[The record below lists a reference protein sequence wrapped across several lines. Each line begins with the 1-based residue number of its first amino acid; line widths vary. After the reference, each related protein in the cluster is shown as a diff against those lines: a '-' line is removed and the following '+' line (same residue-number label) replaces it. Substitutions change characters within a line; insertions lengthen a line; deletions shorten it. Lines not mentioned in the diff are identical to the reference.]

1 MPHPRLAQSIPQHCQ
16 IYASSKNQDPWIYVL
31 AAPSNENEKLSF
43 KPAPYVV
50 LLTDTLYLARA
61 AKLCLGVLRAAKES
75 NSLLYP

>member
-1 MPHPRLAQSIPQHCQ
+1 M
-16 IYASSKNQDPWIYVL
+16 

-50 LLTDTLYLARA
+50 LLTVTLYLARA